1 MDSNTVGSESD
12 RLGCGD
18 RQDLDEIR
26 SRKLKVVVVDKV
38 QIDGIVD
45 STVGGI
51 QDKMSGVEPT
61 HIFVIFGA
69 SGDLAKKKIYPTLWM
84 LFKNNL
90 LPRYL
95 IFVGYARSKL
105 SIGDI
110 RERCKPWFL
119 VSRQVYTHHNH

>member
-1 MDSNTVGSESD
+1 MGSNTLGSESD
-12 RLGCGD
+12 QLECGD
-18 RQDLDEIR
+18 CEDLEAIR

-38 QIDGIVD
+38 QIDADKGQ
-45 STVGGI
+45 G
-51 QDKMSGVEPT
+51 KMSGVEPT
-61 HIFVIFGA
+61 HVFVIFGA

-105 SIGDI
+105 SIDDI

-119 VSRQVYTHHNH
+119 VSRQNYARHNQ